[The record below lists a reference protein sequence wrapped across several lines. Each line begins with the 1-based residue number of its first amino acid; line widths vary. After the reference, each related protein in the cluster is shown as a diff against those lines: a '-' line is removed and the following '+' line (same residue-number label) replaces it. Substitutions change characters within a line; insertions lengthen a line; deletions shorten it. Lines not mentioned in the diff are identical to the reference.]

1 MRETKGA
8 PMSTSKLVGVAAL
21 LLSTIGIGC
30 GPKSAT
36 GDQSLVTEIQSKLYG
51 DNTTRQANVKVDAK
65 DGVVTLSGDVPSS
78 DIELQAMKIANGTAG
93 VRSVNDQMK
102 INGAAGATAGN
113 EPIPGSAPIPGNA
126 LAGAPSGSSAS
137 TPSAGASSPAPDVK
151 PARTTPAPSVASSNP
166 AETAGATEPRSKP
179 MQRAEVTIPTGDR
192 LSIRTADAID
202 SGKASVGQTFRAS
215 LDAPLTSEGR
225 VIVPAGAP
233 ATLQIQS
240 VQAAGRIKGNSELS
254 VRVTSIEYRGKTYEV
269 NSSTYGD
276 AGQAR
281 GKQTAVKTGV
291 GAAAGAIIGAIAGG
305 GKGAA
310 IGSAAGGGAGF
321 GWNALTH
328 GQQVKIPSETILTF
342 RLAAPLTVPAPR

>member
-1 MRETKGA
+1 MSKPKLLGA
-8 PMSTSKLVGVAAL
+8 AAV
-21 LLSTIGIGC
+21 LLSLIGISC
-30 GPKSAT
+30 GQKSSAPN
-36 GDQSLVTEIQSKLYG
+36 DQSLVSDIQSKLYG

-78 DIELQAMKIANGTAG
+78 DVELQAMKIANGTAG

-102 INGAAGATAGN
+102 VNGAPGAMAAN
-113 EPIPGSAPIPGNA
+113 E
-126 LAGAPSGSSAS
+126 PSGSQPGA
-137 TPSAGASSPAPDVK
+137 TPGNSLAGSSSGASNKPAATAASPAPGVK
-151 PARTTPAPSVASSNP
+151 PARTTPEPAVADSSP
-166 AETAGATEPRSKP
+166 AEAAGAAESRSRRVTP
-179 MQRAEVTIPTGDR
+179 SEVTIPAGDKI
-192 LSIRTADAID
+192 SIRTADVID
-202 SGKASVGQTFRAS
+202 SGKANVGQTFRAS

-233 ATLQIQS
+233 ATLQIQN
-240 VQAAGRIKGNSELS
+240 VQSAGRIKGNSELS

-269 NSSTYGD
+269 NSSVYAD
-276 AGQAR
+276 AGKAR
-281 GKQTAVKTGV
+281 GKQTAIKTGA

-342 RLAAPLTVPAPR
+342 RLAAPLTLPASR

>member
-1 MRETKGA
+1 
-8 PMSTSKLVGVAAL
+8 MSTSKFSAVVAV
-21 LLSTIGIGC
+21 LLSTIAIGC

-36 GDQSLVTEIQSKLYG
+36 SDQSLVTNIQSKLYG
-51 DNTTRQANVKVDAK
+51 DDTTRQANVKVDVK

-78 DIELQAMKIANGTAG
+78 DVELQAMKIANGTAG

-102 INGAAGATAGN
+102 VNGAAAASTAGN
-113 EPIPGSAPIPGNA
+113 EPPPGPATTPGNS
-126 LAGAPSGSSAS
+126 LTGSSSGSSGNKPAA
-137 TPSAGASSPAPDVK
+137 TASSAAPDVK
-151 PARTTPAPSVASSNP
+151 PARTTPAPSVAEATP
-166 AETAGATEPRSKP
+166 AESAAATEARRKP
-179 MQRAEVTIPTGDR
+179 AEVTIPTGER

-202 SGKASVGQTFRAS
+202 SGKATVGQTFRAS

-240 VQAAGRIKGNSELS
+240 VQAAGRIKGSSELS

-269 NSSTYGD
+269 NSSTFAD

-281 GKQTAVKTGV
+281 GKQTAVKTGI
-291 GAAAGAIIGAIAGG
+291 GAAAGAVIGAIAGG

-342 RLAAPLTVPAPR
+342 RLAAPLTLPAPH

>member
-1 MRETKGA
+1 
-8 PMSTSKLVGVAAL
+8 MSTPKWMGAAVV
-21 LLSTIGIGC
+21 LLSVIGVGC
-30 GPKSAT
+30 GPKSAAS
-36 GDQSLVTEIQSKLYG
+36 DQSLTTEIQSKLYG

-78 DIELQAMKIANGTAG
+78 DVELQAMKIANGTAG

-102 INGAAGATAGN
+102 INGAPGTAAAN
-113 EPIPGSAPIPGNA
+113 EPPTSEPAAVPGNSLASSSSGNSAKAPAASASSSAPP
-126 LAGAPSGSSAS
+126 
-137 TPSAGASSPAPDVK
+137 VQ
-151 PARTTPAPSVASSNP
+151 PARTTPDPAVASSTP
-166 AETAGATEPRSKP
+166 AETAAASERRRPAEP
-179 MQRAEVTIPTGDR
+179 QEVTIPAGDR

-215 LDAPLTSEGR
+215 LDAPLVSEGR

-240 VQAAGRIKGNSELS
+240 VQAAGRIKGSSELS
-254 VRVTSIEYRGKTYEV
+254 VRATSIQYRGKTYEV
-269 NSSTYGD
+269 NSSVYAD
-276 AGQAR
+276 AGNAR
-281 GKQTAVKTGV
+281 GKQTAIKTGAGAAV
-291 GAAAGAIIGAIAGG
+291 GAVIGAIAGG

>member
-1 MRETKGA
+1 MSKPRFIGA
-8 PMSTSKLVGVAAL
+8 VAVLVTV
-21 LLSTIGIGC
+21 IGISC
-30 GPKSAT
+30 GPKSGAPN
-36 GDQSLVTEIQSKLYG
+36 DQSLVTDIQSKLYG
-51 DNTTRQANVKVDAK
+51 DNTTRQANVKVDVK

-78 DIELQAMKIANGTAG
+78 DVELQAMKIANGTAG

-102 INGAAGATAGN
+102 VN
-113 EPIPGSAPIPGNA
+113 
-126 LAGAPSGSSAS
+126 GAPSSTAANEPPSEPGTTPGNSLTGSSSAS
-137 TPSAGASSPAPDVK
+137 AKKPGASAAAPAQAVQ
-151 PARTTPAPSVASSNP
+151 PARTTPGAAVADSSPSEAAESRSTRGAS
-166 AETAGATEPRSKP
+166 G
-179 MQRAEVTIPTGDR
+179 EVTIPAGNR
-192 LSIRTADAID
+192 ISIRTADAID
-202 SGKASVGQTFRAS
+202 SGKANVGQTFRAS
-215 LDAPLTSEGR
+215 LDAPLTSGGR

-269 NSSTYGD
+269 NSSVYAD
-276 AGQAR
+276 AGNAR
-281 GKQTAVKTGV
+281 GKQTAIKTGA

-342 RLAAPLTVPAPR
+342 RLAAPLSLPAPRQ

>member
-1 MRETKGA
+1 
-8 PMSTSKLVGVAAL
+8 
-21 LLSTIGIGC
+21 
-30 GPKSAT
+30 
-36 GDQSLVTEIQSKLYG
+36 
-51 DNTTRQANVKVDAK
+51 
-65 DGVVTLSGDVPSS
+65 VVTLSGDVPSA
-78 DIELQAMKIANGTAG
+78 DVELQAMKIANGTAG

-102 INGAAGATAGN
+102 LNGAPGAMAAG
-113 EPIPGSAPIPGNA
+113 EPPSQPGSTPGNA
-126 LAGAPSGSSAS
+126 LTGSSSGSSGNKPEATAAS
-137 TPSAGASSPAPDVK
+137 KAPDVK
-151 PARTTPAPSVASSNP
+151 PARTTPAPAVASSTP
-166 AETAGATEPRSKP
+166 AETARAAESRRRPVEP
-179 MQRAEVTIPTGDR
+179 ADVTIPTGDR
-192 LSIRTADAID
+192 ISIRTADAID
-202 SGKASVGQTFRAS
+202 SGKATVGQTFRAS

-240 VQAAGRIKGNSELS
+240 VQGAGRIKGNSELS

-269 NSSTYGD
+269 NSSTYAD

-281 GKQTAVKTGV
+281 GKQTAVKTGI
-291 GAAAGAIIGAIAGG
+291 GAAAGAVIGAIAGG

>member
-1 MRETKGA
+1 
-8 PMSTSKLVGVAAL
+8 MSTSKLIGVAAV
-21 LLSTIGIGC
+21 LLSTIAIGC
-30 GPKSAT
+30 GPKSASS
-36 GDQSLVTEIQSKLYG
+36 DQSLVTNIQSKLYG
-51 DNTTRQANVKVDAK
+51 DDTTRQANVKVDAK

-78 DIELQAMKIANGTAG
+78 DVELQAMKIANGTAG

-102 INGAAGATAGN
+102 VNGAAGAMAAN
-113 EPIPGSAPIPGNA
+113 EPSSQPGSTPGNA
-126 LAGAPSGSSAS
+126 LTGSSSGSSANKPDA
-137 TPSAGASSPAPDVK
+137 TAASKAPDVK
-151 PARTTPAPSVASSNP
+151 PARTTPEPAVANSTP
-166 AETAGATEPRSKP
+166 AETAREAEPRRRP
-179 MQRAEVTIPTGDR
+179 AAPAEVTIPAGDR
-192 LSIRTADAID
+192 VSIRTADAID
-202 SGKASVGQTFRAS
+202 SGKATVGQTFRAS

-269 NSSTYGD
+269 NSSTYAD

-281 GKQTAVKTGV
+281 GKQTAVKTGI
-291 GAAAGAIIGAIAGG
+291 GAAAGAVIGAIAGG

-342 RLAAPLTVPAPR
+342 RLAAPLTLPAPR

>member
-1 MRETKGA
+1 
-8 PMSTSKLVGVAAL
+8 MSKSKLLGVVAL
-21 LLSTIGIGC
+21 LLSTIGLGC
-30 GPKSAT
+30 GPKSASS
-36 GDQSLVTEIQSKLYG
+36 DQSLVTAIQSKLYG
-51 DNTTRQANVKVDAK
+51 DDTTRQANVKVDAK

-78 DIELQAMKIANGTAG
+78 DVELQAMKIANATAG

-102 INGAAGATAGN
+102 VNGAPGATASN
-113 EPIPGSAPIPGNA
+113 EPPPAPGAVPGNA
-126 LAGAPSGSSAS
+126 LTGSPSASSANK
-137 TPSAGASSPAPDVK
+137 PEAAANAPAPDVK
-151 PARTTPAPSVASSNP
+151 PARTTPAPAVAQSSP
-166 AETAGATEPRSKP
+166 AETAAAMEPKRKP
-179 MQRAEVTIPTGDR
+179 VAPAEVTIPAGDR

-225 VIVPAGAP
+225 VIVPAGAA

-254 VRVTSIEYRGKTYEV
+254 VRVTNIEYRGKTYDV
-269 NSSTYGD
+269 NSSTYAD
-276 AGQAR
+276 AGKAR

-342 RLAAPLTVPAPR
+342 KLAAPLVLPAPR

>member
-1 MRETKGA
+1 
-8 PMSTSKLVGVAAL
+8 MSTSKLAAAAVV

-30 GPKSAT
+30 GPKSGAS
-36 GDQSLVTEIQSKLYG
+36 DQSLVTEIQSKLYG
-51 DNTTRQANVKVDAK
+51 DTTARQANIKVDAK

-78 DIELQAMKIANGTAG
+78 DVELQAMKLANGTAG

-102 INGAAGATAGN
+102 VNGAAGTAAAN
-113 EPIPGSAPIPGNA
+113 EPPASEPVTSPGNS
-126 LAGAPSGSSAS
+126 LAGSSSSAS
-137 TPSAGASSPAPDVK
+137 AKTPATTKSSTAPGVQ
-151 PARTTPAPSVASSNP
+151 PARTTPDAAVATSTS
-166 AETAGATEPRSKP
+166 AESAARERRRAAEP
-179 MQRAEVTIPTGDR
+179 EDVTIPAGNR

-202 SGKASVGQTFRAS
+202 SGKANVGQTFRAS
-215 LDAPLTSEGR
+215 LDAPLVAEGR
-225 VIVPAGAP
+225 VVVPAGAP

-254 VRVTSIEYRGKTYEV
+254 VRVTNIEYRGKTYEV
-269 NSSTYGD
+269 NSSTYAD
-276 AGQAR
+276 AGNAR
-281 GKQTAVKTGV
+281 GKQTAIKTGA

-342 RLAAPLTVPAPR
+342 RLAAPLTLPAPR

>member
-1 MRETKGA
+1 MSKPKLFGA
-8 PMSTSKLVGVAAL
+8 AAV
-21 LLSTIGIGC
+21 LLSVIGISC
-30 GPKSAT
+30 GQKTAAPN
-36 GDQSLVTEIQSKLYG
+36 DQSLVTDIQSKLYA
-51 DNTTRQANVKVDAK
+51 DNTTRQGNVKVDAK

-102 INGAAGATAGN
+102 VNGAAGSTAAN
-113 EPIPGSAPIPGNA
+113 EPPSGPGSTPGN
-126 LAGAPSGSSAS
+126 SFTGSSAS
-137 TPSAGASSPAPDVK
+137 ASAHKLGVQ
-151 PARTTPAPSVASSNP
+151 PARTTPAPAVAESSP
-166 AETAGATEPRSKP
+166 SEAAESNSSRTS
-179 MQRAEVTIPTGDR
+179 RAERGEVTIPAGDR
-192 LSIRTADAID
+192 ISIRTTDTID
-202 SGKASVGQTFRAS
+202 SGKANVGQTFRAS

-240 VQAAGRIKGNSELS
+240 VQAAGRIKGSSELS
-254 VRVTSIEYRGKTYEV
+254 VRVTSIEYRGKTYPV
-269 NSSTYGD
+269 NSSVYAD
-276 AGQAR
+276 AGNAR
-281 GKQTAVKTGV
+281 GKQTAIKTGA

-342 RLAAPLTVPAPR
+342 RLAAPLTVPAPRQ

>member
-1 MRETKGA
+1 
-8 PMSTSKLVGVAAL
+8 MSTLKFTGITAI
-21 LLSTIGIGC
+21 LLSTIAIGC
-30 GPKSAT
+30 GPKSGAS
-36 GDQSLVTEIQSKLYG
+36 DQSLVTNIQSKLYG
-51 DNTTRQANVKVDAK
+51 DDTTRQANVKVDAK
-65 DGVVTLSGDVPSS
+65 DGVVTLSGDVPSA
-78 DIELQAMKIANGTAG
+78 DVELQAMKIANGTAG

-102 INGAAGATAGN
+102 INGAPGAMAANEAPSQAAGT
-113 EPIPGSAPIPGNA
+113 PGNA
-126 LAGAPSGSSAS
+126 LAGSSSGSSGNKPAATAAS
-137 TPSAGASSPAPDVK
+137 TAPDVK
-151 PARTTPAPSVASSNP
+151 PARTTPAPSVANSTP
-166 AETAGATEPRSKP
+166 AEAANSAEPKRRP
-179 MQRAEVTIPTGDR
+179 VEPAEVTIPVGDR
-192 LSIRTADAID
+192 ISIRTADAID

-240 VQAAGRIKGNSELS
+240 VQAAGRIMGSSELS
-254 VRVTSIEYRGKTYEV
+254 VRVTSIEYRGKTYEI
-269 NSSTYGD
+269 NSSTYAD

-281 GKQTAVKTGV
+281 GKQTAVKTGI
-291 GAAAGAIIGAIAGG
+291 GAAAGAVIGAIAGG

-342 RLAAPLTVPAPR
+342 RLAAPLTLPAPR